1 MQIFLLGICSDEKVG
16 CIHRSKGTKCVGEGS
31 EYQWPPTPRHY
42 KTPSHINPPP
52 PPRWGR
58 GWRFSTR
65 EGDSGD
71 YWKVTKQRTPGELLA
86 RERKVAKTS
95 LFQQLNRVSR
105 KTEVFV
111 FPVLWS
117 PLYKD
122 NDPMSPLM
130 LLRQPSQS
138 SRVHTSGT
146 LVWHIPLKSLSPFCK
161 CALLNCLS
169 LLFC

>member
-1 MQIFLLGICSDEKVG
+1 MTLIVLMMPATLMLLRMVTILGA
-16 CIHRSKGTKCVGEGS
+16 
-31 EYQWPPTPRHY
+31 
-42 KTPSHINPPP
+42 
-52 PPRWGR
+52 RWGR

-111 FPVLWS
+111 FPVL
-117 PLYKD
+117 
-122 NDPMSPLM
+122 
-130 LLRQPSQS
+130 
-138 SRVHTSGT
+138 
-146 LVWHIPLKSLSPFCK
+146 
-161 CALLNCLS
+161 
-169 LLFC
+169 

>member
-1 MQIFLLGICSDEKVG
+1 M
-16 CIHRSKGTKCVGEGS
+16 
-31 EYQWPPTPRHY
+31 
-42 KTPSHINPPP
+42 
-52 PPRWGR
+52 
-58 GWRFSTR
+58 
-65 EGDSGD
+65 
-71 YWKVTKQRTPGELLA
+71 TKQRTPGELLA

-95 LFQQLNRVSR
+95 LFQQLNRVSC

-146 LVWHIPLKSLSPFCK
+146 LVWHIPLKSLSPSVPCWIVWAYYFASWQ
-161 CALLNCLS
+161 CARLYFTVYTLHIAWPSQCWTVFDEQFYVPHTGPTKGPICYNFEQCV
-169 LLFC
+169 